1 MNPLLDVLLPGE
13 HCILLGPGRSHLPE
27 PRPVSVPSSPS
38 SVERLQGQ
46 ERCFPD
52 DPCGHSPSSSLR
64 PASCTESDLPGPLA
78 VS

>member
-1 MNPLLDVLLPGE
+1 MNPLLDVPRPGA
-13 HCILLGPGRSHLPE
+13 HCVLLGLGCSRLPE
-27 PRPVSVPSSPS
+27 SRPVSFPSSPS
-38 SVERLQGQ
+38 SVERLQGL

-64 PASCTESDLPGPLA
+64 PASCTESDLPGALA